1 MGERCVVPCLIN
13 GNEVNVLYDTGAQ
26 VSMISHGWV
35 RRNLIDCELKS
46 VQDLLRTELDLTV
59 ANGTQI
65 PHIGYVDVN
74 LRPKSSDYELV
85 VPMLVSIKRQRLANN
100 W

>member
-13 GNEVNVLYDTGAQ
+13 GNEINVLYDTGAQ
-26 VSMISHGWV
+26 ISIISHDRM

-46 VQDLLRTELDLTV
+46 IQDLLEAELDLTA

-65 PHIGYVDVN
+65 PYIGYVDVN
-74 LRPKSSDYELV
+74 LRPKYGDHELV
-85 VPMLVSIKRQRLANN
+85 VPMLASKNDID